1 MGQRKTHSDA
11 VDGQLAFH
19 VDAVD
24 EETGSG
30 PQPATGPLFLVL
42 DSETNGLPVNWK
54 LGWKYVDNWPRVVQ
68 LAWVLYTA
76 EGDPVEQ
83 QVFIVKPDGFDI
95 PEEASRIH
103 GITTERA
110 LAEGNEIADVLA
122 EFEKAVRRADWLV
135 AHNAS
140 YDGPVIA
147 AEFWRRGENPP
158 FEPAAM
164 LCTKIDGTY
173 VTRFPNP
180 NRSGGYKWPRLE
192 ELHRFLL
199 DEDFE
204 GAHDAMVDVEACAR
218 CFFKMKENNQIPKLR
233 SRTVR

>member
-1 MGQRKTHSDA
+1 MGQRKAHSDA
-11 VDGQLAFH
+11 ADGQLALH
-19 VDAVD
+19 VDAYG
-24 EETGSG
+24 EETG
-30 PQPATGPLFLVL
+30 PEPETGPLFLVL

-54 LGWKYVDNWPRVVQ
+54 LGWKFVDNWPRVVQ

-76 EGDPVEQ
+76 DFKELDRKAL
-83 QVFIVKPDGFDI
+83 IVRPDGFDI

-158 FEPAAM
+158 FDPAAM

-173 VTRFPNP
+173 VTRIPNDF
-180 NRSGGYKWPRLE
+180 NTGYKWPKLE

-199 DEDFE
+199 GEDFE

-218 CFFKMKENNQIPKLR
+218 CFFKRKENNQIPKLR
-233 SRTVR
+233 SLTVR